1 MYRTGLLIVSCAVL
15 LLGVVGMSRSVA
27 AQTVQEGQ
35 LQPDDAV
42 LYDPVAMDCL
52 DVKFKLGE
60 VHRTDRLLRVT
71 LGEAYDNVSSNLMG
85 HFNARI
91 VQNRLD
97 GSELIK
103 IAAEFESAHATFRE
117 NYTAYD
123 DAMLD
128 ILKTN
133 CQSRT
138 QSYYLELQETKA
150 LRGVV
155 HDSVQELDDLMQSY
169 HEAFKDFRKDI
180 DQNDEESQE

>member
-1 MYRTGLLIVSCAVL
+1 MYRIGLLIVSCAVL
-15 LLGVVGMSRSVA
+15 LLGAVGMSRSVA
-27 AQTVQEGQ
+27 AQATQEGQ
-35 LQPDDAV
+35 LQPEDAV
-42 LYDPVAMDCL
+42 LYDPVTMDCL

-71 LGEAYDNVSSNLMG
+71 LGEAYDNVSSSLMG
-85 HFNARI
+85 HLNARI
-91 VQNRLD
+91 VQSRLD

-123 DAMLD
+123 DAVLD
-128 ILKTN
+128 ILKAN

-150 LRGVV
+150 LRETV
-155 HDSVQELDDLMQSY
+155 HDSVQELDGLMQEY
-169 HEAFKDFRKDI
+169 HDAFKDFREDI
-180 DQNDEESQE
+180 EKTGEDSQE